1 MKIRDWIILG
11 IFVIF
16 ILPGLIEFSIW
27 AIKSVTN
34 PTPENIEEGAEKLA
48 ESVIPWWIRVI
59 EWLTSLPAIIAAI
72 SIIVV
77 IWFLKW
83 IGEIK

>member
-1 MKIRDWIILG
+1 MKIRDGVILG

-16 ILPGLIEFSIW
+16 ILPGLIGFSIW

-34 PTPENIEEGAEKLA
+34 PNPENLEEGAEKLA
-48 ESVIPWWIRVI
+48 EFMIPWWIRVI

-77 IWFLKW
+77 IWVLKW